1 MNVMIFVSTKVQ
13 CFTGVLTRME
23 CVSFLKK
30 MARFNQNLVFHHWAN
45 QKSRLRLVTMVLFRT
60 VSFDDRWPV
69 IDRPELFKVTLQ
81 QYLLCNFS
89 YRCSLP
95 DLLPPWT
102 SIEYRLLWWRNRLLI
117 SGRVLPVYISKK
129 CIKKKMICN
138 STCIIRLQ
146 CNM

>member
-1 MNVMIFVSTKVQ
+1 MIFVSTKVQ

-30 MARFNQNLVFHHWAN
+30 MTLFNQNLVFHHWAN
-45 QKSRLRLVTMVLFRT
+45 QKSRLRLKTMVLFRT

-69 IDRPELFKVTLQ
+69 SDRPELFK

-89 YRCSLP
+89 YRCGLP

-117 SGRVLPVYISKK
+117 SGRVLPVYIFRKNVLKRRS
-129 CIKKKMICN
+129 
-138 STCIIRLQ
+138 SVTQ
-146 CNM
+146 PV